1 MRSLFASTPY
11 HLPGECLRDSSPQAI
26 RDGSINHP
34 QALSK
39 TCRKLVHMRELV
51 MNTEGVTAH
60 TACGDFDVRST
71 GGEER
76 TARIALINPRFNMS
90 FWGHD
95 YVMPIVGKRAN
106 TPVAALPLLAAL
118 TPQAHVVELIDE
130 NVESLDY
137 EALAGMDIVGVTG
150 MSVQRARMKEI
161 LRELKQRG
169 CFTVVGGPWVTVQED
184 YFGELADVIFVGEAE
199 TTWPTFLEDWQSRRW
214 KRRYEQPMKSDMTRV
229 PTPRFD
235 LLKMDKYLFA
245 SIQISRGCPF
255 TCEFCDIIVTFGRL
269 PRLKT
274 SAQVLAEL
282 ESLRRVNVDQ
292 VFIVDDNLIGNKH
305 AIKGVL
311 RDVIQYQERHG
322 YPFTFF
328 TEATLDL
335 AEDDELMRLMAD
347 ANIEAIFIGIETPNE
362 AALKE
367 AKKHQNVRPS
377 AGSMLERIQK
387 IQHAGIEVS
396 CGMIVGFDHDE
407 PTIFQAQRQFLT
419 EGHIPNAMVGMLY
432 AIPKTPLH
440 ARLAEVG
447 RLDPA
452 DESEFGTNVIPLH
465 MSRSQLRD
473 GYIGVMQGLYEA
485 TAYFERVDSLLFG
498 GYLRQGQLGSDK
510 YWKRHPLA
518 HVKHEIIQTLVT
530 IVFACRLFLH
540 VKESALRRE
549 YGQRLWRAVTAGVL
563 PSKLKTYIHF
573 CTMHFHYY
581 KLVQGLHEGRLVS
594 TL

>member
-1 MRSLFASTPY
+1 
-11 HLPGECLRDSSPQAI
+11 
-26 RDGSINHP
+26 
-34 QALSK
+34 
-39 TCRKLVHMRELV
+39 MRELV
-51 MNTEGVTAH
+51 MKTDGATATEEASGT
-60 TACGDFDVRST
+60 RRRPT
-71 GGEER
+71 GGGDAV
-76 TARIALINPRFNMS
+76 ARIALINPRFDVS

-95 YVMPIVGKRAN
+95 HVMPIVGKRAN

-118 TPQAHVVELIDE
+118 TPHAHVVTLIDE
-130 NVESLDY
+130 NVEPLDY
-137 EALAGMDIVGVTG
+137 AALAGLDIVGVTG

-199 TTWPTFLEDWQSRRW
+199 DTWPAFLEDWQARQW
-214 KRRYEQPMKSDMTRV
+214 KRRYEQQTKSDMTRV

-235 LLKMDKYLFA
+235 LLKMDAYLYA
-245 SIQISRGCPF
+245 SLQISRGCPF

-282 ESLRRVNVDQ
+282 DSLRGLHVHQ
-292 VFIVDDNLIGNKH
+292 VFIVDDNLIGNKQ

-311 RDVIQYQERHG
+311 RDIIQYQEHHG

-335 AEDDELMRLMAD
+335 AEDDELMRLMTD
-347 ANIEAIFIGIETPNE
+347 ANIEAVFIGIETPNE

-367 AKKHQNVRPS
+367 TKKHQNVRPG
-377 AGSMLERIQK
+377 AGSMLERIQR
-387 IQHAGIEVS
+387 IQRAGIEVT
-396 CGMIVGFDHDE
+396 CGMIVGFDHDDA
-407 PTIFQAQRQFLT
+407 TIFHAQRQFLAD
-419 EGHIPNAMVGMLY
+419 GHIPHAMLGMLY

-440 ARLAEVG
+440 ARLTNEG

-465 MSRSQLRD
+465 LSRGQLRD
-473 GYIGVMQGLYEA
+473 GYIGVMHALYEA
-485 TAYFERVDSLLFG
+485 TAYFERVEALYFG
-498 GYLRQGQLGSDK
+498 GYLGQGQLGSDQ
-510 YWKRHPLA
+510 YGKRHPWVR
-518 HVKHEIIQTLVT
+518 VKNEVTQALVAV
-530 IVFACRLFLH
+530 VFACRLFTH
-540 VKESALRRE
+540 VKEKGLRRE
-549 YGQRLWRAVTAGVL
+549 YGQRLWRALTAGVP
-563 PSKLKTYIHF
+563 PSFISGYLYTCALHY
-573 CTMHFHYY
+573 HYY